1 MPLLSLRL
9 ISDYLV
15 PGIPAHKVSL
25 TLTPFIAPT
34 SGRIYFDP
42 NVCTLDQ
49 FGEPQM
55 CTLMGSFPRPI
66 TLEKIAEDDDQVLYG
81 ITYDATGFPLGS
93 STPKVAL
100 VMLKQPTTPL
110 QCPARLL
117 VYDDADHLA
126 HIVHLHRLPA
136 LTLPVAPV

>member
-15 PGIPAHKVSL
+15 PGIPAHRVSL
-25 TLTPFIAPT
+25 TLTPLINPT
-34 SGRIYFDP
+34 GGRISFDP

-55 CTLMGSFPRPI
+55 CTLMGAIPRPI
-66 TLEKIAEDDDQVLYG
+66 SLAKIAEDDDQVLYG
-81 ITYDATGFPLGS
+81 ITYDASGFPLGS
-93 STPKVAL
+93 SAPKVEL
-100 VMLKQPTTPL
+100 VMLKHPTAPL

-136 LTLPVAPV
+136 LTLPVIPV